1 MKKFKIT
8 HKKIKSIKVAI
19 TIVVLGILAA
29 TLYLISDA
37 VKSMKD
43 GITIYLVG
51 ILITIFILYFLF
63 YILEMLTDIDRLK
76 DDE

>member
-1 MKKFKIT
+1 MKKFKTT

>member
-1 MKKFKIT
+1 MKKFKT
-8 HKKIKSIKVAI
+8 AHKKIKSIKVAI

>member
-1 MKKFKIT
+1 MKKFKTT

-19 TIVVLGILAA
+19 TIVVIGILAA

-37 VKSMKD
+37 IKSIKD
-43 GITIYLVG
+43 GLSIYLSG
-51 ILITIFILYFLF
+51 MLIAVFVLYFLF
-63 YILEMLTDIDRLK
+63 YILEMLTDIDRVE